1 MNDCNNQ
8 KLSDKDCIK
17 RDTVL
22 DKIGNILCRTN
33 LTVEQRSLIT
43 ELGNFIAELPSET
56 IYQDKDE
63 KSKALHIKK

>member
-1 MNDCNNQ
+1 MSDCNN
-8 KLSDKDCIK
+8 KRLSDQDCIK

-22 DKIGNILCRTN
+22 DKIGDILCQTN

-56 IYQDKDE
+56 VC
-63 KSKALHIKK
+63 IK

>member
-1 MNDCNNQ
+1 MSDCNNRI
-8 KLSDKDCIK
+8 LSDKDCIK

-22 DKIGNILCRTN
+22 EKIGNILCRTN

-56 IYQDKDE
+56 IYIEQE
-63 KSKALHIKK
+63 NPANS